1 MMNTKKAC
9 SITSRPFYDAHSFQ
23 LLNEFLIKGPKGI
36 SPADDADDF
45 IIFVH
50 DGDFLEMMLG
60 KDLYQFI

>member
-9 SITSRPFYDAHSFQ
+9 LITSRPFLMLHLFQ
-23 LLNEFLIKGPKGI
+23 LLNEFLIKGSKGI
-36 SPADDADDF
+36 SPADDAHDF